1 MHGSFPNPFNPK
13 TTISFAL
20 GNNEQVNL
28 AVYDISGRLV
38 KTLVDSKMVAGDHE
52 VVWNGKD
59 SNGQRVASGVYLY
72 KMTAGD
78 FSSTDKMLML
88 K

>member
-1 MHGSFPNPFNPK
+1 

-20 GNNEQVNL
+20 GNPEHVNL

-38 KTLVDSKMVAGDHE
+38 RTLVDNKMDAGE
-52 VVWNGKD
+52 QNVIWNGKD
-59 SNGQRVASGVYLY
+59 SNGQHVASGVYFY
-72 KMTAGD
+72 KMIAGD
-78 FSSTDKMLML
+78 FSSTDKMILL